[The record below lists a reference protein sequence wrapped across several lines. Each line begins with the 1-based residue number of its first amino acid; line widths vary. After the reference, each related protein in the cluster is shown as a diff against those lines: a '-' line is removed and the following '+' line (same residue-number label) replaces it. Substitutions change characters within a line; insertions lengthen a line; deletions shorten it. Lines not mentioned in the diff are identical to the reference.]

1 MLGAGGIIVSCDLS
15 HSKLSKSVLNAAS
28 IVLWSDKLWIEIPLD
43 EESNNWE
50 SECINKPFE
59 TKDLSPAY
67 PDSEKFRLLMF
78 QHHETSPAESEPS
91 VDYY

>member
-15 HSKLSKSVLNAAS
+15 HNKLSKSVLN
-28 IVLWSDKLWIEIPLD
+28 VLWSDKLWIEIPLD
-43 EESNNWE
+43 EESNSWE

-67 PDSEKFRLLMF
+67 PDSEKFCLLMF
-78 QHHETSPAESEPS
+78 QHHETSPAESLSP
-91 VDYY
+91 V